1 MLSSKLYI
9 YYHWALDF
17 FNDKDNARKEELVIE
32 YEGLA
37 SAIKSPFILSSQ
49 RFTAISH
56 DFHLNDFKKVFM
68 WRPNEGN
75 NLRFIKRNKYDWKLA
90 LGSKKPISL
99 RENFR

>member
-32 YEGLA
+32 YEGMA
-37 SAIKSPFILSSQ
+37 SPFSLILGSP

-56 DFHLNDFKKVFM
+56 DKIDEQISISMTLKSYFGPWF
-68 WRPNEGN
+68 EE
-75 NLRFIKRNKYDWKLA
+75 KYVEA
-90 LGSKKPISL
+90 
-99 RENFR
+99 

>member
-32 YEGLA
+32 YEGLD

-49 RFTAISH
+49 RFTVISH
-56 DFHLNDFKKVFM
+56 DESDQ
-68 WRPNEGN
+68 E
-75 NLRFIKRNKYDWKLA
+75 
-90 LGSKKPISL
+90 ISISMTL
-99 RENFR
+99 KSIYVEAQRRK

>member
-17 FNDKDNARKEELVIE
+17 FNDKNNARKEELVIE

-37 SAIKSPFILSSQ
+37 SPLTFFLVLGSP

-56 DFHLNDFKKVFM
+56 DKID
-68 WRPNEGN
+68 EQ
-75 NLRFIKRNKYDWKLA
+75 
-90 LGSKKPISL
+90 ISISMTL
-99 RENFR
+99 KSYFGPWFEDTDVEA

>member
-37 SAIKSPFILSSQ
+37 SAIIYRL
-49 RFTAISH
+49 
-56 DFHLNDFKKVFM
+56 
-68 WRPNEGN
+68 
-75 NLRFIKRNKYDWKLA
+75 
-90 LGSKKPISL
+90 
-99 RENFR
+99 